1 MIVPFEKE
9 PYLEQDRSGKILN
22 TIFNYLSIL
31 ESDGAFSTIRYNLLS
46 HSAEILDNGK
56 YRKWEDADDSF
67 CRCHVEEKYHIH
79 SKDKIDDAFRQ
90 LLKKRQ
96 YHPIKEAI
104 EYIIW
109 DGVER
114 LPYMLSKWLKCEDTA
129 YTREV
134 SRLIFAGGIHR
145 LYEPGCKFDEM
156 AVLIGKKQGEGKST
170 FVRWL
175 AIKDEFARDVCEFE
189 GQRGIEAI
197 EGAWI
202 CEVSELLA
210 LTKTKEQEAIKAY
223 LTRVNDSYRKPFDR
237 RVTENHR
244 QCIFIGT
251 TNKEQFLTDK
261 TGNRRF
267 YPVVCNQTG
276 YELFDSEKECRAD
289 ILQCWAEA
297 KVKYAASELMPYA
310 DRKLID
316 EIKEAQQQAA
326 EDDFRVGMIEDYL
339 ESKLKDDKV
348 CVIEL
353 WQKALRE
360 EFSKPSRKD
369 SNEIS
374 LMMGQVEGWEK
385 MKSPQRTNWGH
396 QKVWKKTENSIFD
409 LSEKPWN
416 G

>member
-31 ESDGAFSTIRYNLLS
+31 ECDGVFATIRYNLLS

-104 EYIIW
+104 EHIIW

-276 YELFDSEKECRAD
+276 YELFDSEKECRTD

-297 KVKYAASELMPYA
+297 KVKYEAGTLKAYA
-310 DRKLID
+310 DRTLID
-316 EIKEAQQQAA
+316 DIKEAQQQAA
-326 EDDFRVGMIEDYL
+326 EDDYRVGMVEKYLAPKNKEDV
-339 ESKLKDDKV
+339 V

-353 WQKALRE
+353 WYKALGNE
-360 EFSKPSRKD
+360 NNKPSRKD
-369 SNEIS
+369 SNELS
-374 LMMGQVEGWEK
+374 LIMGNIDGWEK
-385 MKSPQRTNWGH
+385 IRKVRRTEYGPQV
-396 QKVWKKTENSIFD
+396 VWEKKINANLDYSD
-409 LSEKPWN
+409 GPWQ
-416 G
+416 